1 MVMPQ
6 FLDAFVLFCIYDAK
20 VRIFSETTKLFSNYF
35 AIFFRWLAGQAVGA
49 SYPLT
54 HLPTYDR
61 KVWLD
66 ESQHFLKKLTI
77 KAYYYIYYNIYNN
90 KTIISLNCTFRAP

>member
-6 FLDAFVLFCIYDAK
+6 FLDAFVLFCIFDAK
-20 VRIFSETTKLFSNYF
+20 VRIFSETTKYFFNYF
-35 AIFFRWLAGQAVGA
+35 AIFSMAGWAAGGA

-61 KVWLD
+61 KV
-66 ESQHFLKKLTI
+66 
-77 KAYYYIYYNIYNN
+77 
-90 KTIISLNCTFRAP
+90 